1 MVVYSYNGIVIGN
14 MMKQATEKDATIW
27 KHFKNILWWKKQDT
41 EEYNNLILCEQ
52 MSKKDKTESRSV
64 VSGN

>member
-1 MVVYSYNGIVIGN
+1 MVVYSYIGIVTGN
-14 MMKQATEKDATIW
+14 MMKQATDKDATIW

-41 EEYNNLILCEQ
+41 EEYDYLILRKQ
-52 MSKKDKTESRSV
+52 MSKKDKTESRSA